1 MEYLVFGSIILG
13 FCVIAYSAY
22 TATNGDK
29 CQKKRYIR
37 LQ

>member
-22 TATNGDK
+22 TATKTPYQN
-29 CQKKRYIR
+29 
-37 LQ
+37 